1 MTKNLRTSRCSNT
14 MAKTPAEVD
23 QRTFG
28 IRSPSAGDEELQVMK
43 IRLHVWRQESRS
55 AKGRMETY
63 DLDGVEPEMSFLEMM
78 DHLNEKLTNEGRQPV
93 AFDHDCREGVCGM
106 CSMVINGQAHG
117 PKQKTTTCQLY
128 MRHFED
134 GAEIF
139 VEPWR
144 SRAFPVVRDL
154 VVDRSA
160 FDRIIQ
166 AGGFISNHSGP
177 KPEPNS
183 IPIQPEIAEAS
194 LDAAT
199 CIGCGACVAACPNG
213 SAMLFTAAKVS
224 HLGMLPQGQTE
235 RYPRVKAMVD
245 QMESEGFGS
254 CRNYAECE
262 AQCPK
267 GISIAF
273 IGRMNAD
280 YLKANLLEPID
291 LRGKMEAQ

>member
-1 MTKNLRTSRCSNT
+1 MR
-14 MAKTPAEVD
+14 
-23 QRTFG
+23 
-28 IRSPSAGDEELQVMK
+28 
-43 IRLHVWRQESRS
+43 IRLHIWRQSSRTD
-55 AKGRMETY
+55 KGQMETH
-63 DLDGVEPEMSFLEMM
+63 DLDGVVPDMSFLEMM
-78 DHLNEKLTNEGRQPV
+78 DHLNEKLVEENLEPV

-106 CSMVINGQAHG
+106 CSMVINGEAHG
-117 PKQKTTTCQLY
+117 PKHETTTCQLY
-128 MRHFED
+128 MRHFAD
-134 GAEIF
+134 GAEIY

-144 SRAFPVVRDL
+144 SAAFPVVKDL

-166 AGGFISNHSGP
+166 AGGYISNHSGP

-183 IPIQPEIAEAS
+183 IPIAPEVAEQA

-224 HLGMLPQGQTE
+224 HLGLLPQGQSE
-235 RYPRVKAMVD
+235 RGERVTSMVD

-273 IGRMNAD
+273 IGRMNSD
-280 YLKANLLEPID
+280 YLKAKLVDPVD
-291 LRGKMEAQ
+291 RRGKMEAQ